1 MKKVA
6 NLKNV
11 YRASYKYYKLM
22 KDVWLL
28 GAMIR
33 RSCVT
38 VRRR

>member
-11 YRASYKYYKLM
+11 YRASYTYYKLM

-28 GAMIR
+28 GAMNR
-33 RSCVT
+33 RSFVT
-38 VRRR
+38 ARRR